1 MTGLAALLLAAVTTT
16 ASTASGSDP
25 RLASAEAL
33 IDAFYAFEPAPL
45 AKALA
50 DAPGSAPQILY
61 YQGWAQG
68 GHYAIVARQPCLIE
82 AADAV
87 RCDITVR
94 DDLVP
99 ALGSD
104 FRVTDSFHM
113 RFDAGRIVAVE
124 TSSNDPPAFESAL
137 GWLKATRPELFASG
151 DCRGFFAG
159 GPTPQ
164 ACVRAVVAGFR
175 DYAAR
180 ETR

>member
-1 MTGLAALLLAAVTTT
+1 MTGLAAALLAAA
-16 ASTASGSDP
+16 ASSAPASDP

-33 IDAFYAFEPAPL
+33 IDAFYAFDPAPL
-45 AKALA
+45 AAALV
-50 DAPGSAPQILY
+50 DAPASAPSILF

-68 GHYAIVARQPCLIE
+68 GHYAIVARRPCAYE

-104 FRVTDSFHM
+104 FRVTDSFHI
-113 RFDAGRIVAVE
+113 RYDGRRIVAVK
-124 TSSNDPPAFESAL
+124 TSSNDPPAFEAAL
-137 GWLKATRPELFASG
+137 GWLEATRPELFASG
-151 DCRGFFAG
+151 ACRGFFAG